1 MSISFTYISSTIF
14 LHVKKIKI
22 TNERISEQIKVTRK
36 ERLADAHHMQVRL
49 SRNKCILKSLAT
61 PISPTT
67 TNAEGRDNHFQF
79 VEERGTWFPN

>member
-1 MSISFTYISSTIF
+1 MKELVNKLKWLEKKDLQMRTI
-14 LHVKKIKI
+14 
-22 TNERISEQIKVTRK
+22 
-36 ERLADAHHMQVRL
+36 
-49 SRNKCILKSLAT
+49 CILKSLAT